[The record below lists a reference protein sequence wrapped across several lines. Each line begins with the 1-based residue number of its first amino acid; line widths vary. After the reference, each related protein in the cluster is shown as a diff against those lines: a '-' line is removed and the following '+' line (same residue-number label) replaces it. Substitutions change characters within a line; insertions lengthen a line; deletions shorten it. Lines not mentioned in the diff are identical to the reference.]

1 MISDG
6 RTYILISVAILY
18 ILWKGH
24 IQNHI
29 QYSYT
34 VDNTMS
40 ILIWATL
47 IGFSGKRINN
57 IKKERITDDVS
68 LEGKYI

>member
-1 MISDG
+1 
-6 RTYILISVAILY
+6 
-18 ILWKGH
+18 
-24 IQNHI
+24 
-29 QYSYT
+29 
-34 VDNTMS
+34 MS